1 MRDRLIELFK
11 KTDYNIFPDST
22 VSANLANQFS
32 EYALNDIV
40 DKLLENGVIVLP
52 FSIGDTLYDISE
64 FIEKRRCPEM
74 YELKDDCISIRKERN
89 GEYFFS
95 YDYIEI
101 FPDEIGKTVFLTKEE
116 AEQALKGGAE

>member
-40 DKLLENGVIVLP
+40 DKLLKNGVIVP
-52 FSIGDTLYDISE
+52 PCKVGDIVKCDAIYYEVYRMATYSDFETPPHHRFWAEPINDDGEDDFRFWGDEVKNGTVIVSYRPAVWMQH
-64 FIEKRRCPEM
+64 RR
-74 YELKDDCISIRKERN
+74 Y
-89 GEYFFS
+89 
-95 YDYIEI
+95 
-101 FPDEIGKTVFLTKEE
+101 
-116 AEQALKGGAE
+116 